1 MSISIKNKEQIDKM
15 RKAGKILKQTL
26 DLLESSIYPGQTTS
40 RLNDLAYNYIIS
52 QGAKPSFLNYQGFPF
67 TICASLNDQVVHGF
81 CTDIPLKDGDII
93 SIDCGVIWEGYHSD
107 AARTFPVGNISVE
120 KQKLIEATKNS
131 FFEGIKDIK
140 AGSRLGHI
148 SHKIQVYLESRGY
161 GVVRE
166 LAGHGVGRELH
177 EDPIVANFGKYNSGI
192 VLQDGMTLAIEPM
205 STLGKRDVVLEDND
219 WTVSTYD
226 GKPSAHYENTV
237 LITKDGVEIL
247 TL

>member
-1 MSISIKNKEQIDKM
+1 MSISIKNKEQIEKM

-67 TICASLNDQVVHGF
+67 TICASLNDEVVHGF
-81 CTDIPLKDGDII
+81 CTDIPLKEGDII

-107 AARTFPVGNISVE
+107 AARTFPVGNISIE
-120 KQKLIEATKNS
+120 NQQLIEATKNS
-131 FFEGIKDIK
+131 FFEGIRDIK

-192 VLQDGMTLAIEPM
+192 VLQEGMTLAIEPM
-205 STLGKRDVVLEDND
+205 STLGKRDVVLENND

-226 GKPSAHYENTV
+226 GKTSAHYENTV

>member
-1 MSISIKNKEQIDKM
+1 MSIKIKNSEQIEKM
-15 RKAGKILKQTL
+15 RIAGRILKETL
-26 DLLESSIYPGQTTS
+26 NLLEQSIYPGQTTL
-40 RLNDLAYNYIIS
+40 RLNDLAYNYILS
-52 QGAKPSFLNYQGFPF
+52 KGAKPSFLNYEGFPF

-81 CTDIPLKDGDII
+81 CSDIPLKEGDII
-93 SIDCGVIWEGYHSD
+93 SIDCGVIWEGFNAD

-120 KQKLIEATKNS
+120 KTNLINETKQS

-140 AGSRLGHI
+140 AGSKLGHI
-148 SHKIQVYLESRGY
+148 SHRIQAHLEKHGY

-166 LAGHGVGRELH
+166 LVGHGVGEHLH
-177 EDPIVANFGKYNSGI
+177 EDPAVPNYGKYNSGV
-192 VLQDGMTLAIEPM
+192 VLQEGMTLAIEPM
-205 STLGKRDVVLEDND
+205 STLGRRDVYLEDND
-219 WTVSTYD
+219 WTITTAD

>member
-1 MSISIKNKEQIDKM
+1 MSITIKNNEQIEKM
-15 RKAGKILKQTL
+15 RKAGKILKETL
-26 DLLESSIYPGQTTS
+26 NLLENSIFPGQTTS

-52 QGAKPSFLNYQGFPF
+52 QGAKPSFLNYEGFPF

-81 CTDIPLKDGDII
+81 CSNIPLREGDII

-107 AARTFPVGNISVE
+107 AARTFPVGNVSKE
-120 KQKLIEATKNS
+120 KQKLIDVTRES
-131 FFEGIKDIK
+131 FFEGIKGIK

-148 SHKIQVYLESRGY
+148 SNRIQVYLEKHGY

-166 LAGHGVGRELH
+166 LVGHGVGEKLH
-177 EDPIVANFGKYNSGI
+177 EDPMVPNYGKYNSGV
-192 VLQDGMTLAIEPM
+192 VLQEGMTLAIEPM
-205 STLGKRDVVLEDND
+205 STLGKKEVYLEDND
-219 WTVSTYD
+219 WTVSTAD
-226 GKPSAHYENTV
+226 GLASAHYENTI

>member
-1 MSISIKNKEQIDKM
+1 MNITIKNSEQVEKM
-15 RKAGKILKQTL
+15 RASGKILKQTL
-26 DLLESSIYPGQTTS
+26 DLLEKSIYPGQTTQ

-52 QGAKPSFLNYQGFPF
+52 QGATPSFLNYEGFPY
-67 TICASLNDQVVHGF
+67 TICASLNAQVVHGF
-81 CTDIPLKDGDII
+81 CSNKPLKEGDII
-93 SIDCGVIWEGYHSD
+93 SIDCGVIYKGYHSD
-107 AARTFPVGNISVE
+107 AARTFPVGNISIE
-120 KQKLIEATKNS
+120 NSNLIEATKQS

-166 LAGHGVGRELH
+166 LCGHGVGTHLH
-177 EDPIVANFGKYNSGI
+177 EDPLVPNYGKYNSGI
-192 VLQDGMTLAIEPM
+192 VLEEGMTLAIEPM
-205 STLGKRDVVLEDND
+205 STLGKRDVYLEDND
-219 WTVSTYD
+219 WTVTTQD

>member
-1 MSISIKNKEQIDKM
+1 MSIKIKNEQQIEKM
-15 RKAGKILKQTL
+15 RIAGKILKETL
-26 DLLESSIYPGQTTS
+26 DLLEASIFPGQTTL

-52 QGAKPSFLNYQGFPF
+52 KGAKPSFLNYEGFPF
-67 TICASLNDQVVHGF
+67 TICASLNEQVVHGF
-81 CTDIPLKDGDII
+81 CSDIQLKEGDII
-93 SIDCGVIWEGYHSD
+93 SIDCGVIWEGFHAD
-107 AARTFPVGNISVE
+107 AARTFPVGSISVE
-120 KQKLIEATKNS
+120 KSNLIEQTKQS

-148 SHKIQVYLESRGY
+148 SNKIQVHLEKCGY

-166 LAGHGVGRELH
+166 LVGHGVGENLH
-177 EDPIVANFGKYNSGI
+177 EDPAVPNYGKYNSGL
-192 VLQDGMTLAIEPM
+192 VLMEGMTLAIEPM
-205 STLGKRDVVLEDND
+205 STLGKKDVYLESNN
-219 WTVSTYD
+219 WTVSTCD

>member
-1 MSISIKNKEQIDKM
+1 MTISIKNDEQIDKM
-15 RKAGKILKQTL
+15 RKAGKILKETL
-26 DLLESSIYPGQTTS
+26 ELLEQSIYPGQTS
-40 RLNDLAYNYIIS
+40 LRLNDLAYNYIIS
-52 QGAKPSFLNYQGFPF
+52 QGAKPSFLNYEGFPY
-67 TICASLNDQVVHGF
+67 TICASKNAEVVHGF
-81 CTDIPLKDGDII
+81 CDDTPLKDGDII

-107 AARTFPVGNISVE
+107 AARTFAVGNISLE
-120 KQKLIEATKNS
+120 KQKLIEATKES

-148 SHKIQVYLESRGY
+148 SHKIQVYLETRGY

-166 LAGHGVGRELH
+166 LAGHGIGTHLH
-177 EDPIVANFGKYNSGI
+177 EDPCVPNFGKYNSGI
-192 VLQDGMTLAIEPM
+192 VLQEGMTLAIEPM
-205 STLGKRDVVLEDND
+205 STLGKKDVFLEDND

>member
-1 MSISIKNKEQIDKM
+1 MSISIKNKEEIEKM

-26 DLLESSIYPGQTTS
+26 DLLESSIYPGQTSS

-67 TICASLNDQVVHGF
+67 TICASRNDEVVHGF
-81 CTDIPLKDGDII
+81 CDNIPLREGDII

-107 AARTFPVGNISVE
+107 AARTFPVGNISIE
-120 KQKLIEATKNS
+120 NQKLIEATKES
-131 FFEGIKDIK
+131 FFEVIKDIK

-148 SHKIQVYLESRGY
+148 SHRIQVYLESRGY

-192 VLQDGMTLAIEPM
+192 VLQEGMTLAIEPM
-205 STLGKRDVVLEDND
+205 STLGKKDVVLEDND
-219 WTVSTYD
+219 WTVSTLD
-226 GKPSAHYENTV
+226 GKPSAHYENTI

>member
-1 MSISIKNKEQIDKM
+1 MSIKIKNEQEIEKM
-15 RKAGKILKQTL
+15 RVAGKILKETL
-26 DLLESSIYPGQTTS
+26 DLLEQSIFPGQTTL

-52 QGAKPSFLNYQGFPF
+52 KGAKPSFLNYEGFPF

-81 CTDIPLKDGDII
+81 CSDVPLKEGDII
-93 SIDCGVIWEGYHSD
+93 SIDCGVIWEGFHSD
-107 AARTFPVGNISVE
+107 AARTFPVGKISLE
-120 KQKLIEATKNS
+120 NQKLINVTKQS

-140 AGSRLGHI
+140 AGSKLGHI
-148 SHKIQVYLESRGY
+148 SHRIQVYLEQNGY

-166 LAGHGVGRELH
+166 LVGHGVGENLH
-177 EDPIVANFGKYNSGI
+177 EDPAVPNYGKYNSGV
-192 VLQDGMTLAIEPM
+192 VLTEGMTLAIEPM
-205 STLGKRDVVLEDND
+205 STLGKRFVYLEDND
-219 WTVSTYD
+219 WTVTTQD

>member
-1 MSISIKNKEQIDKM
+1 MSITIKNETQINKM
-15 RKAGKILKQTL
+15 RKAGKILKDTL
-26 DLLESSIYPGQTTS
+26 DLLEQSIFPGQTTS

-52 QGAKPSFLNYQGFPF
+52 QGAKPSFLNYEGFPF

-81 CTDIPLKDGDII
+81 CSNIPLREGDII
-93 SIDCGVIWEGYHSD
+93 SIDCGVIWEGYHAD
-107 AARTFPVGNISVE
+107 AARTFPVGNISSE
-120 KQKLIEATKNS
+120 KQKLIDVTKES

-148 SHKIQVYLESRGY
+148 SHRIQAHLEKNGY

-166 LAGHGVGRELH
+166 LVGHGVGEKLH
-177 EDPIVANFGKYNSGI
+177 EDPMVPNYGKYNSGV
-192 VLQDGMTLAIEPM
+192 VLQEGMTLAIEPM
-205 STLGKRDVVLEDND
+205 STLGKKDVYLEDND
-219 WTVSTYD
+219 WTVTTQD
-226 GKPSAHYENTV
+226 GLPSAHYENTV